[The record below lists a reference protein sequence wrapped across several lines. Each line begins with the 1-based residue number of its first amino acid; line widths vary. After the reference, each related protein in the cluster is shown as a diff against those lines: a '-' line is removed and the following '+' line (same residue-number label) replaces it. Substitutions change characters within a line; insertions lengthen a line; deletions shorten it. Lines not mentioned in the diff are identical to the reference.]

1 MRVDSLP
8 GGTDMAQGYI
18 ESPADLG
25 RVVAAVR
32 RENGLSQDALAERLG
47 VSQRYLSELERGRA
61 KVFDAR
67 FISVLGQLGIRLMV
81 ETE

>member
-1 MRVDSLP
+1 
-8 GGTDMAQGYI
+8 MAQGFI

-32 RENGLSQDALAERLG
+32 SRNNLSQDALAERLG
-47 VSQRYLSELERGRA
+47 VSQRYLSELERGRT
-61 KVFDAR
+61 KLFDDR
-67 FISVLGQLGIRLMV
+67 FIAVLGQLGIRLMV

>member
-1 MRVDSLP
+1 
-8 GGTDMAQGYI
+8 MAQGYI